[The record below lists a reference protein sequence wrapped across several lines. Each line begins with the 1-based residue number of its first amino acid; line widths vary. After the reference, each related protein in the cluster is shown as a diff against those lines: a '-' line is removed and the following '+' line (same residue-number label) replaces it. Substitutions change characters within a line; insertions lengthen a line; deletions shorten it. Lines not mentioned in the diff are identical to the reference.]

1 MGKLIDVG
9 DPFFAELLG
18 EMRDEAYVAGVVA
31 ATIVCLE
38 CGTVSV
44 AWLRQHLTS
53 TPPKTLDRA
62 LCSLLG
68 QRILVPW
75 SDSDVSLL
83 PPSDVVEVPVYGRVS
98 HLAVP

>member
-1 MGKLIDVG
+1 MGKLIDIA
-9 DPFFAELLG
+9 DPFFADILH
-18 EMRDEAYVAGVVA
+18 EMRDEAYVAGAVA

-75 SDSDVSLL
+75 SDRDPRGLPDADVI
-83 PPSDVVEVPVYGRVS
+83 EVPVFGRVS